1 MSTPT
6 LTAVTQD
13 EFVTGIRTL
22 AGLLAAD
29 AGWTADFVI
38 GVGRG
43 GLTVGVYLSHA
54 LKLPMLSV
62 DFSSQVPD
70 FAAEPLVK
78 LARYTRE
85 GKRLL
90 FVDDINDS
98 GRTIAH
104 LRAELKEAGVAD
116 GHVRFATLMD
126 NLRSAER
133 VDYAARAIDRSITK
147 DWFVFPWEAVGSA
160 DQLIADAG
168 AVPARIA

>member
-6 LTAVTQD
+6 LTPVTQE
-13 EFVTGIRTL
+13 EFVHGVRAI

-29 AGWTADFVI
+29 ADWTADFVI

-54 LKLPMLSV
+54 ANLPMLSV

-104 LRAELKEAGVAD
+104 LRAELKAAGVAD

-126 NLRSAER
+126 NIRSAER
-133 VDYAARAIDRSITK
+133 VDYAARTIDRSVTK
-147 DWFVFPWEAVGSA
+147 DWFVFPWEAVAPTDQIIEDSA
-160 DQLIADAG
+160 
-168 AVPARIA
+168 AVPERIG